1 MIPCDPRT
9 RESLRLEDTVT
20 VVAQDTPIEVKNGG
34 RKVSFTGRLLSR
46 VTSERA
52 HAPRWT
58 TMELYRTTRGL
69 YVVHRVGVSKV
80 YHTPDCEL
88 AQVNRLPYGHEL
100 PDGQPSKEK
109 LQNMASCSECRP
121 SITDPASDLRFER
134 ERHWSGIAETPEA
147 AIDMLHRNDN
157 GQRSLP
163 WIAANLLNE
172 AAIHDR
178 ELANAYETERI

>member
-1 MIPCDPRT
+1 M
-9 RESLRLEDTVT
+9 TVA
-20 VVAQDTPIEVKNGG
+20 AQDTPIEVKNGG

-58 TMELYRTTRGL
+58 IMELYRTTRGL
-69 YVVHRVGVSKV
+69 YVIHRVGVSKV
-80 YHTPDCEL
+80 FHTSDCEL
-88 AQVNRLPYGHEL
+88 ASVNRLPYGHEL
-100 PDGQPSKEK
+100 PDGQPSKEQ
-109 LQNMASCSECRP
+109 LQRMAPCGDCRP
-121 SITDPASDLRFER
+121 LITDPAAQLRFER

-163 WIAANLLNE
+163 WIATNLLNE
-172 AAIHDR
+172 AAVQDGA
-178 ELANAYETERI
+178 LAHAYETERI